1 MRGINVLLAL
11 AVILG
16 VMGCRT
22 TGRRDNPVY
31 VVTVDKGDT
40 LASIAQRFNTSWQE
54 IVRDNRLRD
63 ARDFRVGQKL
73 QIHPGPGG
81 YLADSGRTFGDD
93 TNGEEN
99 SNSQARPDSMRRK
112 SGGGFLFGGGNEA
125 EDNEDNN
132 GASNGRRRVW
142 TPLPWPVSGSVSSE
156 YGYRWGRLHAGID
169 IRAPRGTPI
178 LSPASGKVI
187 FAGRKGDYGKFIL
200 IDHGTFK
207 TAYGHC
213 ASIDVSQGDV
223 IKKGA
228 VIGEVG
234 SSGNASGTHLHFEFR
249 MADDKP
255 VDPVYYLAPRSLL
268 SSATVASDSGS

>member
-1 MRGINVLLAL
+1 MGGMNVLLAL
-11 AVILG
+11 VVILG
-16 VMGCRT
+16 GMGCRT
-22 TGRRDNPVY
+22 TSRRDNPVY

-54 IVRDNRLRD
+54 IVRENRLHD

-81 YLADSGRTFGDD
+81 YLAESGRSFGDES
-93 TNGEEN
+93 NGEDN
-99 SNSQARPDSMRRK
+99 SNSEAHSDSTKRK
-112 SGGGFLFGGGNEA
+112 SGGGFLFGSGNEV
-125 EDNEDNN
+125 ENVDGND
-132 GASNGRRRVW
+132 GASNSKRRVW
-142 TPLPWPVSGSVSSE
+142 TPLPWPVTGSISSE

-200 IDHGTFK
+200 VDHGTFR

-234 SSGNASGTHLHFEFR
+234 STGNASGSHLHFEFR

-255 VDPVYYLAPRSLL
+255 VDPVYYLTPRSLL
-268 SSATVASDSGS
+268 SSTSPASDSGS